1 MNKSI
6 IALLVAVMVLAGSSL
21 VGASNMNIEVEQS
34 TSDIELSSI
43 PQEIRGVVIGGDRGR
58 LLEISY
64 PVSNYINQSRQLV
77 SNQDISSEEAG
88 REVVQGDPI
97 IKRANIYLPPGYDE
111 NDPETKYNVLY
122 LLHGVGGNRNEWL
135 WERQDGRQVMCNI
148 FDNLIFNGEIDP
160 LIVVFPEGRS
170 AHDWENNE
178 FPSNDT
184 NVLGFYY
191 FDYEL
196 RYDLIPFIE
205 STYNTYANITDTSP
219 EAVEYNRKHRAIA
232 GLSMGGMQALNLT
245 FGGYRHD
252 SAMYTIGNNAL
263 GNGLTETI
271 VTPGMQD
278 LFAYVGAFAN
288 APTSSNGNVLGDG
301 IASSGYKTEVL
312 YITCG
317 DVDGIALTSFRSSI
331 NGLLDKAGDNLVDYY
346 QVVIRGVGHD
356 FGAWSNGAYNFVRLI
371 FDNEATPPRT
381 VVFKDNNGE
390 ELGSLE
396 LGEYILEDFSSLGFE
411 LEEVF
416 ELEVLRGHV
425 ISFYETE
432 NFHGDTW
439 HFISADDFNGADM
452 SKNAKSFSVINID
465 SENVA
470 LNRPVDANVRS
481 DRANRAV
488 DGDNLTSWAPKDTPP
503 YWLTVDLEDTYLLNR
518 WIVRLQGTSP
528 LFDGMSTSPLNAAD
542 FRLQVSEDGS
552 NWYDADIVEGN
563 TYSITLRDLNLIP
576 ARYARLYVTRPT
588 SLDTNQDL
596 VVYEFEVYGIPV
608 E

>member
-1 MNKSI
+1 MLS
-6 IALLVAVMVLAGSSL
+6 AGSSL
-21 VGASNMNIEVEQS
+21 VGAANLNIEVAQS
-34 TSDIELSSI
+34 ASDIELSSI
-43 PQEIRGVVIGGDRGR
+43 PEDIMGVVLGGARGR
-58 LLEISY
+58 LFETSY
-64 PVSNYINQSRQLV
+64 PVSNYINKSRELV
-77 SNQDISSEEAG
+77 SNQGISSEEAG

-97 IKRANIYLPPGYDE
+97 IKRTNIYLPPGYDE
-111 NDPETKYNVLY
+111 NDPDTKYDVLY

-170 AHDWENNE
+170 AHDWENNQ

-205 STYNTYANITDTSP
+205 STYNTYANIEDTSP
-219 EAVEYNRKHRAIA
+219 EAIEYNRKHRAIA

-245 FGGYRHD
+245 FGGYRYD
-252 SAMYTIGNNAL
+252 SVMYTNGRNAL
-263 GNGLTETI
+263 GNGLSETI
-271 VTPGMQD
+271 LMPGMQD

-288 APTSSNGNVLGDG
+288 APTSSNGNVLGTG
-301 IASSGYKTEVL
+301 IASSDYKTEVL

-317 DVDGIALTSFRSSI
+317 DADGIALTSFRSSI
-331 NGLLDKAGDNLVDYY
+331 NELLNKAGDNLVDYY
-346 QVVIRGVGHD
+346 QVIIRGVGHD
-356 FGAWSNGAYNFVRLI
+356 FRAWSNGAYNFVRLI
-371 FDNEATPPRT
+371 FDNEASSPRAL
-381 VVFKDNNGE
+381 VFRDEHGI

-396 LGEYILEDFSSLGFE
+396 IGEYKLDDINSLGFE

-416 ELEVLRGHV
+416 GLTLLRGHV
-425 ISFYETE
+425 ISFYETDD
-432 NFHGDTW
+432 FQGDTW
-439 HFISADDFNGADM
+439 HFISTDDFNGADM
-452 SKNAKSFSVINID
+452 SKNAKSFSVIHVD

-470 LNRPVDANVRS
+470 LNRSVDANVRS

-488 DGDNLTSWAPKDTPP
+488 DGDNFTSWAPKDTPP

-518 WIVRLQGTSP
+518 WVVRLQGTSP
-528 LFDGMSTSPLNAAD
+528 LFDGMATSPLNAAD
-542 FRLQVSEDGS
+542 FRLQVSVDGS
-552 NWYDADIVEGN
+552 NWHDADIVEGN
-563 TYSITLRDLNLIP
+563 TYSVTLRDLNLIP

-588 SLDTNQDL
+588 SLDINQDL
-596 VVYEFEVYGIPV
+596 VVYEFEVYGISV